1 MQSMGG
7 ARLGRNEKLW
17 RYCTADRFEWITQK
31 SCLYFAAANQFADP
45 FEGAVAVQTN
55 LPPADP
61 RYSDM
66 EHTERAFWQL
76 TRLTKLNCWHRSEYE
91 SDAMWNLY
99 SDEGKGIAICSTL
112 VRMRKAFEPFR
123 LKPDYGEESLWS
135 GPVEYVDLTQIRMR
149 GRGSLKRFFFKH
161 LAFAWEREFRL
172 AISLTNAEENGVS
185 VPARG
190 VAVPVNLGELIDHI
204 IIGPKISAAQRKRVE
219 RIARGAGFE
228 DRLRFSSLLGK
239 PRYI

>member
-1 MQSMGG
+1 MEGP
-7 ARLGRNEKLW
+7 RIGRHEKLW
-17 RYCTADRFEWITQK
+17 RYCTADRFEWITRK
-31 SCLYFAAANQFADP
+31 NCLYFAAANQFTDP

-61 RYSDM
+61 RYADM

-76 TRLTKLNCWHRSEYE
+76 TRLTKLNCWHRAEYE
-91 SDAMWNLY
+91 SDAMWKLY
-99 SDEGKGIAICSTL
+99 SDEGKGVAICSTPA
-112 VRMRKAFEPFR
+112 RMRRAFAPFR
-123 LKPDYGEESLWS
+123 MKPTYGEETLWN
-135 GPVEYVDLTQIRMR
+135 GPVQYVDLTQVRM
-149 GRGSLKRFFFKH
+149 GRMGSLKRFFFKH

-172 AISLTNAEENGVS
+172 AISLTMAEEFGVA

-190 VAVPVNLGELIDHI
+190 IAVPVNFGELIDHI
-204 IIGPKISAAQRKRVE
+204 VIGPEISAAQRRRVE
-219 RIARGAGFE
+219 RLTREAGFT